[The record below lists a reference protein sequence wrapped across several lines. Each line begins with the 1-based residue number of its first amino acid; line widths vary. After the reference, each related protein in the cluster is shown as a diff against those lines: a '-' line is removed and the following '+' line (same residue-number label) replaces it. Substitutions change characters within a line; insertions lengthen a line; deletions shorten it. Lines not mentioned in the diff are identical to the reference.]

1 MNQIFFGDSRESL
14 DVACIVRRFLMSYDL
29 EQITSRQL
37 EGIVHIL
44 NQCTDSFLYIFDLSH
59 DTFFISPYAK
69 KLFNIPDEKI
79 ENAMQEIMKLV
90 YLDDQASLR
99 AELDLVKSGRKS
111 DYNLDCRWLNKN
123 GKPLWV
129 RSVGKLLPNGDD
141 ENKILLGQ
149 ISLISN
155 EDKTDLLTG
164 LATESQMRIDF
175 GSVWTKKQNVSG
187 FILKVDIDNLGSINE
202 QYGVMTGDVIV
213 SKVGDCCRKVC
224 SGIAKA
230 YKLSSDEFVCMNL
243 SGKSAITAQKMY
255 ENLRREISEAESGLG
270 YDIIFTVSGGMV
282 AFMNDSSQLDTLMK
296 KVNYTLSNAKGNGR
310 NNLATYNAVDYTRY
324 LRDIDFKEKIREA
337 IRNDFSG
344 FELYY
349 QPVVNAKNL
358 YLDADKTVLNVIGC
372 EALIRWTCPGYGLL
386 NPDEFIPILERTG
399 MIVSVGRWIL
409 RTAFTQCAEWNRV
422 QKDLRVSVNLSYI
435 QVKKS
440 DIIRDVETAL
450 LISEVNPKNVT
461 LELTESGYIDDGE
474 GLRALTE
481 SFANLGVNVD
491 IDDFGT
497 GYSNLRYLQYL
508 RANTLKLDYT
518 FVQKATGGNEGDRK
532 IIKHITQMAH
542 ELNMEVCMEGIEE
555 KSDIEKLI
563 EYGPDKFQ
571 GFYFGRPCNN
581 VDFREHHL
589 RLDVNKDIYKKSR

>member
-1 MNQIFFGDSRESL
+1 
-14 DVACIVRRFLMSYDL
+14 MSYGL
-29 EQITSRQL
+29 ENLEMRQL
-37 EGIVHIL
+37 EGVITIL
-44 NQCTDSFLYIFDLSH
+44 NQCTDSFLYTFDLTK
-59 DTFFISPYAK
+59 DTFFISPYARNMFAFPEE
-69 KLFNIPDEKI
+69 KL
-79 ENAMQEIMKLV
+79 ENASHELMKII
-90 YLDDQASLR
+90 YSEDQASFCAEIDLLR
-99 AELDLVKSGRKS
+99 TGKRTEH
-111 DYNLDCRWLNKN
+111 NLDYRWVNKN
-123 GKPLWV
+123 GKPVWI
-129 RSVGKLLPNGDD
+129 RCRGRILPNDD
-141 ENKILLGQ
+141 NESRILIGEVS
-149 ISLISN
+149 IVTD

-164 LATESQMRIDF
+164 LATESQLRIDF
-175 GSVWTKKQNVSG
+175 GSIWTKKQAVSG
-187 FILKVDIDNLGSINE
+187 FMLKVDIDNLGAINE

-230 YKLSSDEFVCMNL
+230 YKLSSDEFICMNL
-243 SGKSAITAQKMY
+243 SGKSALVAQKMY
-255 ENLRREISEAESGLG
+255 ENLRREISEAEHGLG

-282 AFMNDSSQLDTLMK
+282 AFMNDNSQLDGLLR
-296 KVNYTLSNAKGNGR
+296 KVNYSLNTAKKNGR
-310 NNLATYNAVDYTRY
+310 NNLSTFNAVDYTQH
-324 LRDIDFKEKIREA
+324 LKTLDFQEKIRDS
-337 IRNDFSG
+337 IRNDFAG

-349 QPVVNAKNL
+349 QPVVDAKNL

-372 EALIRWTCPGYGLL
+372 EALIRWACPGYGIL

-409 RTAFTQCAEWNRV
+409 RTAFMQCAEWNRL
-422 QKDLRVSVNLSYI
+422 QKDFRVSVNLSYI

-440 DIIRDVETAL
+440 DILRDVETAM

-461 LELTESGYIDDGE
+461 LELTESGYIDNGDE
-474 GLRALTE
+474 LQRLTGAF
-481 SFANLGVNVD
+481 SNLGANVD

-508 RANTLKLDYT
+508 KANTLKLDYT
-518 FVQKATGGNEGDRK
+518 FVQKATAGNEGDRK

-542 ELNMEVCMEGIEE
+542 ELGMQVCMEGIEE

-581 VDFREHHL
+581 IDFREHHL
-589 RLDVNKDIYKKSR
+589 RLDVNKDIYAKTK

>member
-1 MNQIFFGDSRESL
+1 
-14 DVACIVRRFLMSYDL
+14 MSYDL
-29 EQITSRQL
+29 EHVTSRQL
-37 EGIVHIL
+37 EGIIHIL
-44 NQCTDSFLYIFDLSH
+44 NQCTDSFLYIFDLSK
-59 DTFFISPYAK
+59 DTYFISPYARK
-69 KLFNIPDEKI
+69 IFNIPDDKI
-79 ENAMQEIMKLV
+79 ENAVQEIMKFV
-90 YLDDQASLR
+90 YQDDQASLR
-99 AELDLVKSGRKS
+99 AEIDAIKSGRKS
-111 DYNLDCRWLNKN
+111 DYNLDYRWLNKN
-123 GKPLWV
+123 GKPVWV
-129 RSVGKLLPNGDD
+129 RSVGKLLPNESDVS
-141 ENKILLGQ
+141 KILIGQ
-149 ISLISN
+149 VSIISE

-164 LATESQMRIDF
+164 LATEAQLRIDF
-175 GSVWTKKQNVSG
+175 GSIWTKKQSVSG
-187 FILKVDIDNLGSINE
+187 FILKVDIDNLGAINE

-224 SGIAKA
+224 SGTAKA

-243 SGKSAITAQKMY
+243 SGKSALTAQKMY
-255 ENLRREISEAESGLG
+255 DNLRREIAEAESGLG
-270 YDIIFTVSGGMV
+270 YDIVFTVSGGMV
-282 AFMNDSSQLDTLMK
+282 AFMNDTSQLDTLMK

-310 NNLATYNAVDYTRY
+310 NNLATYNAVDYTKY

-337 IRNDFSG
+337 IRNDFAG

-349 QPVVNAKNL
+349 QPVVNAKKL
-358 YLDADKTVLNVIGC
+358 YLDADKTVLNVIGA
-372 EALIRWTCPGYGLL
+372 EALIRWTCPEYGLL
-386 NPDEFIPILERTG
+386 TPDEFIPILERTG

-422 QKDLRVSVNLSYI
+422 QENLRVSVNLSYI

-461 LELTESGYIDDGE
+461 LELTESGYIDDGD

-481 SFANLGVNVD
+481 SFADLGVNVD

-508 RANTLKLDYT
+508 KANTLKLDYT
-518 FVQKATGGNEGDRK
+518 FVQKATAGNEGDRK

-542 ELNMEVCMEGIEE
+542 ELNMQVCMEGIEN
-555 KSDIEKLI
+555 KTDIEKLI

-589 RLDVNKDIYKKSR
+589 RLDVNRDVYEKTK

>member
-1 MNQIFFGDSRESL
+1 
-14 DVACIVRRFLMSYDL
+14 MSYDL

>member
-1 MNQIFFGDSRESL
+1 MRYFFPTKSE
-14 DVACIVRRFLMSYDL
+14 VFAKIEMSYGL
-29 EQITSRQL
+29 EHLETRQL
-37 EGIVHIL
+37 EGLITIL
-44 NQCTDSFLYIFDLSH
+44 NQCSDSYHFVFDLSK
-59 DTFFISPYAK
+59 DTYFISSYARNT
-69 KLFNIPDEKI
+69 FNFPEEKM
-79 ENAMQEIMKLV
+79 ENATRELMKIV
-90 YLDDQASLR
+90 YAEDQASLR
-99 AELDLVKSGRKS
+99 AELDLLKTGKRTEH
-111 DYNLDCRWLNKN
+111 NLDYRWVNKN
-123 GKPLWV
+123 GKPVWI
-129 RSVGKLLPNGDD
+129 RCRGKILPN
-141 ENKILLGQ
+141 ENPNVKILIGEVS
-149 ISLISN
+149 IVTD

-164 LATESQMRIDF
+164 LATESQLRIDY

-187 FILKVDIDNLGSINE
+187 FLLKIDIDNLGAINE

-230 YKLSSDEFVCMNL
+230 YKLSSDEFVCLNL
-243 SGKSAITAQKMY
+243 TGKSALVAQKMY
-255 ENLRREISEAESGLG
+255 ENLRREISEAEHGLG

-282 AFMNDSSQLDTLMK
+282 AFMNDPTQLDGLLRKANFSIGT
-296 KVNYTLSNAKGNGR
+296 AKRNGR
-310 NNLATYNAVDYTRY
+310 NNLVTFNAVDYSKHLKT
-324 LRDIDFKEKIREA
+324 LDFQEKIRDS
-337 IRNDFSG
+337 IRNDFAG

-349 QPVVNAKNL
+349 QPVVDAKNL
-358 YLDADKTVLNVIGC
+358 YLDSDNTVLNVIGC
-372 EALIRWTCPGYGLL
+372 EALIRWTCPGYGIL

-409 RTAFTQCAEWNRV
+409 RTAFMQCAEWNRL
-422 QKDLRVSVNLSYI
+422 QKDFRVSVNLSYI

-440 DIIRDVETAL
+440 NILRDVETAM

-461 LELTESGYIDDGE
+461 LELTESGYIDNGDE
-474 GLRALTE
+474 LQVLTE
-481 SFANLGVNVD
+481 SFSKLGVNVD

-508 RANTLKLDYT
+508 KANTLKLDYT
-518 FVQKATGGNEGDRK
+518 FVQKATAGNEGDRK

-542 ELNMEVCMEGIEE
+542 ELGMKVCMEGIEE

-563 EYGPDKFQ
+563 EYCPDKFQ

-589 RLDVNKDIYKKSR
+589 RLDINKDVYKK